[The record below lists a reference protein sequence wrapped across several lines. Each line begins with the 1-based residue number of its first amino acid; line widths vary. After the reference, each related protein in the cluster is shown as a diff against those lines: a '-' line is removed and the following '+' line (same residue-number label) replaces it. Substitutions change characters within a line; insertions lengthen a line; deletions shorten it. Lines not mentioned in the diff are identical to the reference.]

1 MLTNLR
7 SIHRLAACAA
17 LLVILSPRAQAQR
30 SPATRLSGRVPPAV
44 QAELIAVI
52 DSAVASGLPAD
63 ALVQKAL
70 EGATK
75 RAEPRRIL
83 FAVRT
88 LARELSVAKQAIGTD
103 ASDADL
109 VAAASALHAGI
120 SPDILR
126 RLRRDRPKQPLTIAL
141 GLVNELIARGV
152 SAAQA
157 TGTVL
162 ALMERGVRD
171 EALVAFG
178 REVERDIGSGAPP
191 AIATEIRG
199 DAFARNAAPG
209 RADAETLAGTATA
222 PAPVP
227 RAPRKP

>member
-1 MLTNLR
+1 MLTDLR
-7 SIHRLAACAA
+7 LLHRLAVCAA
-17 LLVILSPRAQAQR
+17 LLLCTPRAHAQR
-30 SPATRLSGRVPPAV
+30 SPAARLSGRVPPAV
-44 QAELIAVI
+44 QAELIVVI
-52 DSAVASGLPAD
+52 DSAIAFGLPAD

-75 RAEPRRIL
+75 RAEASRIL
-83 FAVRT
+83 SAVRT
-88 LARELSVAKQAIGTD
+88 LARELAVARQAIGTD
-103 ASDADL
+103 ATDADL

-152 SAAQA
+152 SASQSM
-157 TGTVL
+157 GTVL
-162 ALMERGVRD
+162 ALIERGVRD

-191 AIATEIRG
+191 SIATEIRG
-199 DAFARNAAPG
+199 DAFAQNAAPG
-209 RADAETLAGTATA
+209 RTETAAAGDAAA
-222 PAPVP
+222 PAPSPVP